1 MNIFLNNKPTEV
13 PEGCTITAMLNL
25 LQLKAG
31 NGTAIAVNSDVT
43 PRAQWGNKVLQHN
56 DKIII
61 IKATQ
66 GG

>member
-25 LQLKAG
+25 LQLTAG
-31 NGTAIAVNSDVT
+31 NGTALAINSDVVART
-43 PRAQWGNKVLQHN
+43 NWDNTVLQHN

>member
-1 MNIFLNNKPTEV
+1 MNIFVNNKLVEV
-13 PEGCTITAMLNL
+13 PDNSTITEMLAIL
-25 LQLKAG
+25 HLAAG
-31 NGTAIAVNSDVT
+31 NGTALAVNSDVVART
-43 PRAQWGNKVLQHN
+43 DWDKRILQHN